1 MFGQI
6 TDMPFLRNYAEALK
20 HYESIK
26 PIRGSNNLRPI
37 CDTPN
42 GRRKKHMEI
51 RTTQVNGMN
60 AVVCRLYDTDVV
72 TYLESD
78 EVWFK
83 TGGWSTNTTHDFA
96 DKLLA
101 GWGNYITVFTKN
113 GRTELHCNGEGVAVD
128 RGDTI
133 KLKWDDTST
142 YSPGWKFVDK
152 PQQYE
157 YRVNRKAMN
166 KRMREMESFIT
177 FTSGLLKVMDFKE
190 LGRMKTLLETYKRN
204 RSWEHVSPERCGLDG
219 YSLEFFQGMQAISSC
234 FTLHEIACSGLR
246 GERATHAALFML
258 INAGSY
264 SWGNSINYLPTNQAI
279 RKTFGKLVKH
289 LFFDEVFM
297 RVASD
302 RPPSNNNEKFI
313 DVPFKLATT

>member
-37 CDTPN
+37 CDTRN

-60 AVVCRLYDTDVV
+60 AVTCRLYDTDVV

-166 KRMREMESFIT
+166 KRMREMEPFIT

-190 LGRMKTLLETYKRN
+190 LGRMKSFLERYKTLVMREDNTP
-204 RSWEHVSPERCGLDG
+204 STVDLDA
-219 YSLEFFQGMQAISSC
+219 YSLDFLRGIYNVRSC
-234 FTLHEIACSGLR
+234 FTLHEIACSGVR
-246 GERATHAALFML
+246 GETATQVAMFML
-258 INAGSY
+258 VNAGSY
-264 SWGNSINYLPTNQAI
+264 SWGNSIDYPPTTQAI

-302 RPPSNNNEKFI
+302 RPPSNNNEKFV